1 VPWLFLRRN
10 KYNNQEVMALDK
22 FKKVVMLYAVLPNMQ
37 LVAESLGN
45 TGGNK
50 IYQITVDNKKELS
63 GMYLEIKDEEVFAR
77 HGIFEGKPDCILHF
91 SSINKLAKYCLENKG
106 MPMIKGFF
114 NPLQVFS
121 FNSLLK
127 KTISLY
133 HNKKATQDEKQLIA
147 KMYFFT
153 IFSALNELRKE
164 GNEVVTKWLKDAS
177 KKNYSMEIEGVE
189 NSKIWL
195 SVQKGSSKVLKT
207 QSTILVSQCALKFKD
222 ADEAIQ
228 FFNADN
234 NFRHSFIETNTEV
247 REDYVDRDYELKM
260 LKEVFDEAF
269 KYVK

>member
-1 VPWLFLRRN
+1 
-10 KYNNQEVMALDK
+10 MDK
-22 FKKVVMLYAVLPNMQ
+22 FKNAVILYAVLPNMQ
-37 LVAESLGN
+37 LVAESLGK
-45 TGGNK
+45 TGSRK
-50 IYQITVDNKKELS
+50 IYQITVGSKKELR
-63 GMYLEIKDEEVFAR
+63 GMYLEIKEEEVFAR
-77 HGIFEGKPDCILHF
+77 HGIFEGKPDCGLHF
-91 SSINKLAKYCLENKG
+91 SSASKLAKFCLKQKG

-114 NPLQVFS
+114 NPLHVLS
-121 FNSLLK
+121 FKSLLK

-133 HNKKATQDEKQLIA
+133 LNKKRDLSPEEKQLVA

-164 GNEVVTKWLKDAS
+164 ENEVVTKWLEDAE

-189 NSKIWL
+189 DSKIWL